1 MSQIPSRHDVW
12 TRYWSTGAQHSLAG
26 TLPEDLDGAVARFW
40 HAAFAGLQTDQ
51 RVLDIGT
58 GNGALPALLWRTHA
72 AAMPRVDAVDLA
84 EIAPAWWQQAPSEC
98 REAIRFHPG
107 VMAEA
112 LPFPDGCFDRVV
124 SQYGLE
130 YTARDAA
137 MAEVA
142 RVLRPGG
149 KLVALMHHAA
159 GRLAFVAGVEMD
171 LTQWLLA
178 PSGLLH
184 AARAVLPW
192 MALGA
197 SSQGRE
203 QLRHNVAANAARTA
217 FNTAIGAVNER
228 IQQVAVPELLLEAR
242 TLAAN
247 AVQAAAQRGN
257 VSLSLEQIDEWEA
270 RLRDAALRYEELC
283 ATALDPAALAALVA
297 RLQQLGLVDI
307 DTAPFLHENGE
318 LIAWQ
323 LVAHAPA

>member
-1 MSQIPSRHDVW
+1 MSPIPSRHDAW
-12 TRYWSTGAQHSLAG
+12 TRYWNTGAQHTLAG

-40 HAAFAGLQTDQ
+40 HAAFAGLQADQ

-58 GNGALPALLWRTHA
+58 GNGVLPALLWRTHA

-84 EIAPAWWQQAPSEC
+84 EIAPAWWQEAPADC
-98 REAIRFHPG
+98 RDAIRFHPG
-107 VMAEA
+107 VLAEA
-112 LPFPDGCFDRVV
+112 LPFPDACFDRVV

-130 YTARDAA
+130 YAARDAA

-159 GRLAFVAGVEMD
+159 GRLAFVAGVELA

-178 PSGLLH
+178 PDGLLH

-197 SSQGRE
+197 SPQGRE
-203 QLRHNVAANAARTA
+203 QLRHNEAANAARTA
-217 FNTAIGAVNER
+217 FNTAIGAVNVR
-228 IQQVAVPELLLEAR
+228 IEQVAVPDLLLEAR
-242 TLAAN
+242 ALAAN
-247 AVQAAAQRGN
+247 AVQGAAQRGN
-257 VSLSLEQIDEWEA
+257 ISPSLEQIDDWQA
-270 RLRDAALRYEELC
+270 GLRDAALRYEELC
-283 ATALDPAALAALVA
+283 AAALDPAALAALVA
-297 RLQQLGLVDI
+297 LLQQLGLVDI
-307 DTAPFLHENGE
+307 HTAPFLHENGE